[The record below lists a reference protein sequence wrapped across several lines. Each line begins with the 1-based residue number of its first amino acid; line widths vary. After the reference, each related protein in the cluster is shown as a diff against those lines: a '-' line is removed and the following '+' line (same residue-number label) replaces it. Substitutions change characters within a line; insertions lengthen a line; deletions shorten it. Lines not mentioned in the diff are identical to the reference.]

1 MQKNIS
7 LLITLF
13 IASTLLVAAE
23 PLNKKTKPLDKSKG
37 SQLNKVKP
45 AKEKGVTTNIVKPM
59 KKKLRKPS
67 EVQDEL
73 ELLRKK
79 FEAEKLLIDN
89 QFKSDLKMLKNRKKE
104 AMVELKAEYRKK
116 RAFLRKK

>member
-37 SQLNKVKP
+37 TQLSKVKP
-45 AKEKGVTTNIVKPM
+45 TKGKGTATNIVKPM
-59 KKKLRKPS
+59 KKKPRKPS
-67 EVQDEL
+67 EVQDQL
-73 ELLRKK
+73 QLLRKK
-79 FEAEKLLIDN
+79 FETDKGLIDD
-89 QFKSDLKMLKNRKKE
+89 QYKSDLKMLKKRKKE
-104 AMVELKAEYRKK
+104 AMDELKEEYRKK
-116 RAFLRKK
+116 RALLRNK